1 MSFFNFIKS
10 SLDND
15 TVGASAKKLTALAV
29 TLAYL
34 YAHRFVDATNLVMV
48 LTVDA
53 GLICGLFG
61 INVVDKLK
69 NNK

>member
-1 MSFFNFIKS
+1 MIEFIKS
-10 SLDND
+10 SFDN
-15 TVGASAKKLTALAV
+15 VSKGASAKKLTAFAV

-34 YAHRFVDATNLVMV
+34 YSHRFVHDSNLVMV

-53 GLICGLFG
+53 GLLCGLFG

-69 NNK
+69 NKE